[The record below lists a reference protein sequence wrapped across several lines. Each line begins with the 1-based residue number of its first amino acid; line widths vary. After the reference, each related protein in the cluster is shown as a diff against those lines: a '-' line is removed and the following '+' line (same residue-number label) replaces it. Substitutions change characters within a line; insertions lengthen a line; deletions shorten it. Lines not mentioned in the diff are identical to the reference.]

1 MKIVLATHNQGKIR
15 EFRKIF
21 SDMGVEAVPI
31 SEIADIPE
39 PEETGHT
46 FEENALQKAR
56 YYAGKI
62 HMPVLSDD
70 SGIIAHALGDRP
82 GIYSARFAGQHGDDE
97 ANNRKLIEERLDG
110 VEDKDRTARF
120 VCAMAAVFPDGR
132 HFTTRGTMEGIIA
145 HEIKGA
151 NGFGYDPLFYIPSLG
166 KTMAEL
172 TMEEKNK
179 ISHRGKALRALVSKL
194 ASLRFD

>member
-82 GIYSARFAGQHGDDE
+82 GIYSARFAGQHGNDE
-97 ANNRKLIEERLDG
+97 A
-110 VEDKDRTARF
+110 
-120 VCAMAAVFPDGR
+120 
-132 HFTTRGTMEGIIA
+132 IIRDFY
-145 HEIKGA
+145 KGN

>member
-1 MKIVLATHNQGKIR
+1 MKIVLATHNQGKFR

-82 GIYSARFAGQHGDDE
+82 GIYSARFAGQHGNDE
-97 ANNRKLIEERLDG
+97 ANNRKLIEELRGFTGD
-110 VEDKDRTARF
+110 DRKGHYA
-120 VCAMAAVFPDGR
+120 CAIALAWPDGR
-132 HFTTRGTMEGIIA
+132 NITVEGRCEGIIRDFY
-145 HEIKGA
+145 KGN

-179 ISHRGKALRALVSKL
+179 ISHRGKALLALVSKL